1 MLITAAVL
9 FAIAA
14 LGGLAMA
21 YIHFKQDRNPPG
33 ALAALHGILAA
44 TALVILLWA
53 VVQTGAGGW
62 VAWALGLFVVAAL
75 GGFFLV
81 SYHIRKQRL
90 PSPVVVIHALV
101 AVTAFLLLL
110 GGLAGFAAS

>member
-1 MLITAAVL
+1 MLIAAAVL

-14 LGGLAMA
+14 LGGLTMA

-33 ALAALHGILAA
+33 ALAALHGVAAA

-53 VVQTGAGGW
+53 VVQTGAGGAL
-62 VAWALGLFVVAAL
+62 AWSLGLFVVAAL

-81 SYHIRKQRL
+81 SYHIRKRRL

-101 AVTAFLLLL
+101 AVAAFVLLL
-110 GGLAGFAAS
+110 GGIFGI